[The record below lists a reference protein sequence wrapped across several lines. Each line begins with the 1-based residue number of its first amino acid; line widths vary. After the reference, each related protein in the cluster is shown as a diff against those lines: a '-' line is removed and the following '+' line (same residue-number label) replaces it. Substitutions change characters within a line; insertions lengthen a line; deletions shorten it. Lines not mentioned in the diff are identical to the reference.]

1 MKKGGCEVQRG
12 GVMHRAGWGGGGEQ
26 RERYTGEEN
35 R

>member
-12 GVMHRAGWGGGGEQ
+12 GVMHRAGWGGGGQ